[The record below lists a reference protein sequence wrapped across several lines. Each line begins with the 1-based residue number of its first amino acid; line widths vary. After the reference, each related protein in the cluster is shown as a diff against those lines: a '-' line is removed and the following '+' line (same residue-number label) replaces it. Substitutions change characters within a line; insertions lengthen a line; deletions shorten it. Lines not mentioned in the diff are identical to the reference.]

1 MMNNQTENNSQK
13 PQADPANSLFNCWDV
28 RHSEHIE
35 QQLSEAG
42 QILANGGIVAFPTE
56 TVYGLG
62 ADARNTHAVASVF
75 TAKGRPSDNPLIV
88 HISHMDQLNGLVSEV
103 RELEQTL
110 IEHFWPG
117 PLTLVM
123 PVRADTVSPLVTA
136 GLHTVAVRMPDHPV
150 ALALISASRCP
161 LAAPSANRSGRPSP
175 TTASHVIEDLSAVI
189 DGVVDGGSAG
199 IGVESTV
206 IQVQA
211 DNTIMILRPGGVT
224 EEQLSSFAPVTRDP
238 ALNHDSATA
247 LVPRSPGMKYTH
259 YAPQGSMTIV
269 IGSPDEVVN
278 QYIEQEIRQ
287 AQARGEKTG
296 VLVFDEN
303 PLHLADTLRLSL
315 GSRDALAEAA
325 NRLYAALRTFDRE
338 GITFI
343 MSQGCEQQGVGVAVM
358 NRLSKAAG
366 GQIIHL

>member
-1 MMNNQTENNSQK
+1 MMNNQTENHSEQ
-13 PQADPANSLFNCWDV
+13 PQADSADSLFTCWDV

-88 HISHMDQLNGLVSEV
+88 HISDRDQLSSLVSEV
-103 RELEQTL
+103 SDLEQML
-110 IEHFWPG
+110 INHFWPG

-123 PVRADTVSPLVTA
+123 PVRPDTVSPLVTA
-136 GLHTVAVRMPDHPV
+136 GLQTVAIRMPDHPV
-150 ALALISASRCP
+150 ALALISASGCP

-175 TTASHVIEDLSAVI
+175 TTAAHVIEDLSAVI

-206 IQVQA
+206 IQVQ
-211 DNTIMILRPGGVT
+211 DNNTIMILRPGGIT
-224 EEQLSSFAPVTRDP
+224 EEQLSSFAPVTCDP
-238 ALNHDSATA
+238 ALNDAATA

-269 IGSPDEVVN
+269 MGSQDNVVN
-278 QYIEQEIRQ
+278 QYIEQQIRQ

-303 PLHLADTLRLSL
+303 PLHLADTLGLSL
-315 GSRDALAEAA
+315 GSRDHLEEAA

>member
-1 MMNNQTENNSQK
+1 MMNNQTEDHSEK
-13 PQADPANSLFNCWDV
+13 PQADPVNTLFTCWDV
-28 RHSEHIE
+28 RHSEHVE
-35 QQLSEAG
+35 QQLSKAG

-88 HISHMDQLNGLVSEV
+88 HISDREQLEGLVSEI
-103 RELEQTL
+103 RPLEQTL
-110 IEHFWPG
+110 MDHFWPG

-123 PVRADTVSPLVTA
+123 PVRPDTVSPLVTA

-150 ALALISASRCP
+150 ALALISASGCP

-175 TTASHVIEDLSAVI
+175 TTAAHVIEDLSAVI
-189 DGVVDGGSAG
+189 NGVVDGGSAG

-211 DNTIMILRPGGVT
+211 DHTIMILRPGGVT

-238 ALNHDSATA
+238 ALTDSDTA

-269 IGSPDEVVN
+269 IGSQDEVVN
-278 QYIEQEIRQ
+278 RYIEQQITQ
-287 AQARGEKTG
+287 AQSRGEQTG
-296 VLVFDEN
+296 ILVFDDN

-315 GSRDALAEAA
+315 GSRDALEEAA

-343 MSQGCEQQGVGVAVM
+343 MSQGCVQQGVGVAVM